1 MRGIRLAMTA
11 LAALLAVA
19 LLSLPGYAQTGFP
32 NRVVKLIVPYPPG
45 GGTDLL
51 ARALADR
58 LSRKWGQSV
67 IVENVGG
74 AGGNIGAAEVFRADP
89 DGYTLLLASPGPIA
103 TNAFM
108 YKDMSYDPAKWV
120 PIAVLATSPYVL
132 VLSLGFDAPNLP
144 LLLTHAKANPGRLT
158 AATPGVGS
166 VGQLA
171 TVELEMLADIRL
183 LQVPYKGLSPAV
195 GDVLAG
201 NVDMMFDMLATS
213 LPLYRAQKEKIIA
226 VGGTERVKE
235 LPDIPTLAEAGV
247 PSYRAVTFF
256 GIVAPP
262 QTPDA
267 LADQINRDV
276 VACLNEPAFI
286 ERTKA
291 LGMDLAPGSRA
302 QAAKFFAEERDLWG
316 KVIKRADIP
325 MQ

>member
-1 MRGIRLAMTA
+1 MALVAM
-11 LAALLAVA
+11 LAAAA
-19 LLSLPGYAQTGFP
+19 AISAAQAQANYP
-32 NRVVKLIVPYPPG
+32 ARVVKLIVPYPPG
-45 GGTDLL
+45 GGADLL
-51 ARALADR
+51 ARVLADQ
-58 LSRKWGQSV
+58 LGRKWGQAV
-67 IVENVGG
+67 IVENIGG

-103 TNAFM
+103 TNAYM

-132 VLSLGFDAPNLP
+132 VIHNGFDAPNLA

-166 VGQLA
+166 VGQFA
-171 TVELEMLADIRL
+171 TVELELLADVKL

-195 GDVLAG
+195 ADVLAG

-226 VGGTERVKE
+226 VGGSERVKE
-235 LPDIPTLAEAGV
+235 LPDVPTLAEAGV
-247 PSYRAVTFF
+247 PGYRAVTFF

-267 LADQINRDV
+267 LADKINRDV
-276 VACLNEPAFI
+276 VECLKQPDFI
-286 ERTKA
+286 EKTKA

-302 QAAKFFAEERDLWG
+302 EAAKFFAEERALWG
-316 KVIKRADIP
+316 KVIKRADMP
-325 MQ
+325 LQ